1 MVSPGPMWRCVRIV
15 LVAQLTLLAACGSSA
30 PPTLLPETHADAATT
45 VRDDRRPPITVIRRQ
60 GDEATLAVAVAHD
73 VGPNFN
79 RGLGRALVHELAR
92 VGLAPRLSLFTRG
105 LVASVPAGPEH
116 ANLARDVRSAVLTAA
131 KSARPESS
139 TPALDPCDP
148 LPAFS
153 GGSIDLGRQNV
164 SLALVGDATTVDAL
178 AESFLSTDPWPDGD
192 VPAWNLPS
200 RDVYVSA
207 RAASNSLSLALL
219 VPDAARLFAA
229 REALAASELLAH
241 VAREYPP
248 GFSLDGIAA
257 SQLAAGGCLSL
268 TFSASKS
275 VRTDEAARLL
285 LSART
290 LAEDELRRAAEADRL
305 VPALLA
311 RRSREAAELAA
322 WQGLSVAT
330 DSTDLRVA
338 VVRHHPRHSTAEPAA
353 DAALEAAI
361 GRARS
366 ARRISTTVRVERGH
380 GRMWGALASAC
391 PLAHETRADAGY
403 TALALEQAAQS
414 GPRGSLEAYRGFGGP
429 ALVGSVPALGDVAA
443 TDLADALALGLFRS
457 LGQQFDASV
466 RARSPNPGEQSA
478 LVDFAAEL
486 ATSGRPSRLLGRG
499 TREALS
505 RVTPMA
511 VRQSLFNFLQSPLSF
526 SVLANQDEE
535 QARAARQ
542 RLELLLAPF
551 LSGESCPEVRP
562 GAISGSY
569 VLFVDEP
576 GIDVV
581 LVFPVPVTQLGAAR
595 AVAHLLDREGGF
607 LEQVL
612 ITPGLALGAR
622 ASATGSLG
630 GEAALIVALDAEPDA
645 VEPATQQLRA
655 LMQRIAGGAI
665 VENQHRLLREAWP
678 KSSMGSPVERLFPVS
693 EPLPS
698 LQELRRFAHSYLTEE
713 KLVVVF
719 GKRTE

>member
-1 MVSPGPMWRCVRIV
+1 MWRCVRIV
-15 LVAQLTLLAACGSSA
+15 LVTQATLLAACGPSA
-30 PPTLLPETHADAATT
+30 SPTILPETHADAATT

-60 GDEATLAVAVAHD
+60 GDEAAVAVALAHD
-73 VGPNFN
+73 VGPNWN
-79 RGLGRALVHELAR
+79 RGLGRALAHEMSR
-92 VGLAPRLSLFTRG
+92 VGLVPRISLFTRG
-105 LVASVPAGPEH
+105 LVASVPVGAQQT
-116 ANLARDVRSAVLTAA
+116 NLARDVRSAVLAAA
-131 KSARPESS
+131 KSARPEAS

-148 LPAFS
+148 LPTFS
-153 GGSIDLGRQNV
+153 GESIDLGRQNV

-178 AESFLSTDPWPDGD
+178 AESFSATDPWPDGD

-207 RAASNSLSLALL
+207 RAPLNSLSLALL
-219 VPDAARLFAA
+219 VPDSARLFAA
-229 REALAASELLAH
+229 RDALVASELLAH

-268 TFSASKS
+268 TFSASNA
-275 VRTDEAARLL
+275 VRTDEATHLL
-285 LSART
+285 LSARA
-290 LAEDELRRAAEADRL
+290 LAEDELHQAAEADRL

-322 WQGLSVAT
+322 WQGLSVTT
-330 DSTDLRVA
+330 DSTDLQVA
-338 VVRHHPRHSTAEPAA
+338 VVRHHPEHSTAEPAV
-353 DAALEAAI
+353 DPALEAEIA
-361 GRARS
+361 RAR
-366 ARRISTTVRVERGH
+366 AAERISTTARVERGH
-380 GRMWGALASAC
+380 GRMWAALGSAC
-391 PLAHETRADAGY
+391 PVAHETRADAGY
-403 TALALEQAAQS
+403 TALALQQAAQS
-414 GPRGSLEAYRGFGGP
+414 GPPGTLEAYRGFGGP
-429 ALVGSVPALGDVAA
+429 ALVGNVPALGDVAA
-443 TDLADALALGLFRS
+443 TDLADALALGLLRA
-457 LGQQFDASV
+457 LGQQFDASG
-466 RARSPNPGEQSA
+466 RARSPNLGAQSA

-499 TREALS
+499 TGEALS
-505 RVTPMA
+505 RATPMA
-511 VRQSLFNFLQSPLSF
+511 VQKSLLSFLHSPLSF
-526 SVLANQDEE
+526 TVLANQDEE
-535 QARAARQ
+535 QARAVRR

-551 LSGESCPEVRP
+551 LSDGESCPAVRP
-562 GAISGSY
+562 ASIPGSY

-581 LVFPVPVTQLGAAR
+581 LVFPVPVAQLGAAR
-595 AVAHLLDREGGF
+595 AVAQLLDREGGL

-612 ITPGLALGAR
+612 ITPRLALGAR

-665 VENQHRLLREAWP
+665 VESQHRLLRETWP
-678 KSSMGSPVERLFPVS
+678 KSSTGSPVERLFPVFH
-693 EPLPS
+693 PLPS

-713 KLVVVF
+713 KLVVVY
-719 GKRTE
+719 GKRRD